1 MQQRVAYL
9 AALMGVRY
17 DQVKL
22 SSAAKRW
29 GSCSIQGNLNFA
41 WRLVFYPLAVLD
53 YVVVHELSHIGNMNH
68 SRRFWQRV
76 ASVLPDYQA
85 RQRYLKQNSYIL
97 QWLR

>member
-1 MQQRVAYL
+1 M
-9 AALMGVRY
+9 
-17 DQVKL
+17 
-22 SSAAKRW
+22 
-29 GSCSIQGNLNFA
+29 
-41 WRLVFYPLAVLD
+41 D